1 MSLKT
6 RLYVN
11 AEYQETLDTAERYP
25 WPAHTKL
32 TRDAKVLIA
41 DIPIQEK
48 SFEDIVT
55 GVAMHTAHYCPGKLF
70 DVLADLRDESNY
82 YVEKIVAAYDKSQ
95 LTVHISIE
103 DLMFIGEK
111 KCVNCGQSLDDVYND
126 EEFKCPH
133 CKAVYKHKD
142 AGNPFDADYV
152 FGSEEFTYSIPPEH
166 I

>member
-11 AEYQETLDTAERYP
+11 AEFAETLDVAARYP

-41 DIPIQEK
+41 DVLINEK

-55 GVAMHTAHYCPGKLF
+55 GVALHTAHYCPGKMF

-82 YVEKIVAAYDKSQ
+82 YVEKIVASYDKSK

-111 KCVNCGQSLDDVYND
+111 NLQNIT
-126 EEFKCPH
+126 P
-133 CKAVYKHKD
+133 
-142 AGNPFDADYV
+142 
-152 FGSEEFTYSIPPEH
+152 
-166 I
+166 